1 MTPMLTVTLAHQEVL
16 DALRRDADG
25 LPPDVR
31 LVAWDPTDPLPP
43 DLEAADVEVVVLA
56 RADRDRLERLHALPG
71 LRVVQLPSAGYEH
84 ALGHAPAGA
93 ALCNARG
100 VHDAGTAELAVGL
113 LLASQRGIDDA
124 VRDAQEGRWRP
135 RAHRSLADRRVMV
148 LGHGSIGAAVAR
160 RLEPFEVD
168 VVRVA
173 SRSRVEEDAT
183 VHGVDELPLLLPTV
197 DAVVAVLPLSEAT
210 RGLLGAAALAALPDG
225 AVVVNVG
232 RGAVVDTEALL
243 AEVTAGRLRA
253 ALDVV
258 DPEPLPAEHPLWRAP
273 GVILTPH
280 VGGYTD
286 ATVPRMADLVR
297 RQVRALVAGETP
309 LNVVRA
315 PGARE

>member
-1 MTPMLTVTLAHQEVL
+1 MLTVTLAHQEVL
-16 DALRRDADG
+16 DALRQDAEE
-25 LPPDVR
+25 LPSDVR
-31 LVAWDPTDPLPP
+31 LVAWDPADPLPT
-43 DLEAADVEVVVLA
+43 DLAPEDVDVVVLA
-56 RADRDRLERLHALPG
+56 RADRERLERLQALPA

-84 ALGHAPAGA
+84 ALGHAPADA

-124 VRDAQEGRWRP
+124 VRDAQHGRWRP

-148 LGHGSIGAAVAR
+148 LGHGSIGSAVAR

-173 SRSRVEEDAT
+173 SRPRDEKGVT
-183 VHGVDELPLLLPTV
+183 VHGVDELPRLLPTV
-197 DAVVAVLPLSEAT
+197 HAVVAVLPLSEAT
-210 RGLLGAAALAALPDG
+210 RGLLGTAALAALPDG

-297 RQVRALVAGETP
+297 RQVRALVAGESP
-309 LNVVRA
+309 VNVVRA
-315 PGARE
+315 PGARA

>member
-1 MTPMLTVTLAHQEVL
+1 MLTVTLAQPDVL
-16 DALRRDADG
+16 DMLRRDVPVWPA
-25 LPPDVR
+25 PVR
-31 LVAWDPTDPLPP
+31 LVAWDPAEALPEGLRE
-43 DLEAADVEVVVLA
+43 DEVDVVVLS
-56 RADRDRLERLHALPG
+56 RADRPRLERLAGLPG

-84 ALGHAPAGA
+84 ALAHAPARA

-124 VRDAQEGRWRP
+124 VRDAQEGAWRP
-135 RAHRSLADRRVMV
+135 RAHRSLADRRVLV

-160 RLEPFEVD
+160 RLEAFEVD
-168 VVRVA
+168 LVRVA
-173 SRSRVEEDAT
+173 SRARDEGGAV
-183 VHGVDELPLLLPTV
+183 VHGVADLPRLLPTV
-197 DAVVAVLPLSEAT
+197 DAVVAVLPLTDAT
-210 RGLLGAAALAALPDG
+210 RGLLGAQALAALPDD

-232 RGAVVDTEALL
+232 RGAVVDTDALV

-258 DPEPLPAEHPLWRAP
+258 EPEPLPADHPLWIAP

-286 ATVPRMADLVR
+286 ATVPRMAALVR
-297 RQVRALVAGETP
+297 RQVEALLAGGP
-309 LNVVRA
+309 PVNVVRA
-315 PGARE
+315 PEAGA

>member
-1 MTPMLTVTLAHQEVL
+1 MLTVTLADQKVV
-16 DALRRDADG
+16 DALRRDGPG

-31 LVAWDPTDPLPP
+31 LTVWDPADPLPR
-43 DLEAADVEVVVLA
+43 DLPAEDVDVVVLA
-56 RADRDRLERLHALPG
+56 RADRGRLERLHDLPA

-84 ALGHAPAGA
+84 ALPHAPAGA

-135 RAHRSLADRRVMV
+135 RAHRSLADRRVLV

-173 SRSRVEEDAT
+173 SRSRVEAGVT
-183 VHGVDELPLLLPTV
+183 VHGVEDLLQLLPTV

-210 RGLLGAAALAALPDG
+210 RGLLGTRALAALPDD

-258 DPEPLPAEHPLWRAP
+258 EPEPLPAEHPLWRVP

-286 ATVPRMADLVR
+286 ATVPRMAALVR
-297 RQVRALVAGETP
+297 RQVEALVAGLP
-309 LNVVRA
+309 PVNVVRPA
-315 PGARE
+315 GRVA